1 MSLLDGI
8 LAQVNENA
16 DIKNL
21 AAKVGIT
28 PEQAENAVMALAKQ
42 HTQPGDT
49 VAGAAADTGLDSG
62 ILGQIV
68 GQIGGEGSLGQFASL
83 LGGGDGKEGGNG
95 IMDQLGGLA
104 GGLFGGKS

>member
-8 LAQVNENA
+8 LAQVNSNV
-16 DIKNL
+16 DIQNM

-28 PEQAENAVMALAKQ
+28 PEQAESAVMALAKQ

-49 VAGAAADTGLDSG
+49 VAGAAADTGLDQG
-62 ILGQIV
+62 VLGQIV
-68 GQIGGEGSLGQFASL
+68 GHIGGEGSLGQFASL
-83 LGGGDGKEGGNG
+83 LGGEGGEGGG
-95 IMDQLGGLA
+95 IMDKLGGLA

>member
-1 MSLLDGI
+1 MSLLDSI
-8 LAQVNENA
+8 LGQVTENV

-21 AAKVGIT
+21 AAKVGIS
-28 PEQAENAVMALAKQ
+28 PEQAENAITALAKQ

-68 GQIGGEGSLGQFASL
+68 GHIGGEGSLGQFASL
-83 LGGGDGKEGGNG
+83 LGGDGKEGGNG

-104 GGLFGGKS
+104 GGLFGNKS

>member
-8 LAQVNENA
+8 LSQVTENA
-16 DIKNL
+16 TVKNL

-28 PEQAENAVMALAKQ
+28 PEQAESAVMALAKQ

-49 VAGAAADTGLDSG
+49 VAGAAADTGLDQG

-68 GQIGGEGSLGQFASL
+68 GHIGGEGSLGQFASM
-83 LGGGDGKEGGNG
+83 LGGAGEGGEGGG
-95 IMDQLGGLA
+95 IMDKIGGLA

>member
-8 LAQVNENA
+8 LGQINENV

-28 PEQAENAVMALAKQ
+28 PEQAESAVMALGKA
-42 HTQPGDT
+42 HTAPGDT
-49 VAGAAADTGLDSG
+49 VDTASAETGLDSG

-68 GQIGGEGSLGQFASL
+68 GHIGGEGSLGQFASL
-83 LGGGDGKEGGNG
+83 LQGGEGGG
-95 IMDQLGGLA
+95 IMDKLGGLA
-104 GGLFGGKS
+104 GGLFGGKA